1 MPLRKKGAPKQADGR
16 NARPGRRSFRAQTT
30 DRQQPTDERTEAMP
44 IDVHPRRQ
52 GRTPEEIT
60 QQQKEDAAR
69 QRQQQA
75 GRPGRHVKVPPAA
88 ANVTPPASVPV
99 KATAAALA
107 TNAVD
112 TRTPHQRYLDEVAP
126 TAIVGRLIKFSKDGV
141 FVTSDDEQT
150 IDVDTDFYALC
161 DELQVGWIKYAQEE
175 GDETQRVAGL
185 HYDGFELPPRVSL
198 GDLDESEWPLG
209 LSGQVE
215 DPWKH
220 FQNLVLERVDTR
232 ELFTFS
238 TATKTGRRGVG
249 NLLRHYDRLQR
260 AHPGDVPVVRCR
272 PGGYNHK
279 DPRIG
284 WVPTPTFCVVG
295 HAPRNVAAT
304 PDTSPGGD
312 MNDEIPI

>member
-1 MPLRKKGAPKQADGR
+1 
-16 NARPGRRSFRAQTT
+16 
-30 DRQQPTDERTEAMP
+30 MP
-44 IDVHPRRQ
+44 IDIHPKRQ
-52 GRTPEEIT
+52 GRTPEEIIA
-60 QQQKEDAAR
+60 QQKADAAR

-75 GRPGRHVKVPPAA
+75 GRPSRRANVPPAA
-88 ANVTPPASVPV
+88 ANVMPPASVPV
-99 KATAAALA
+99 KVATTVNVPAPMA
-107 TNAVD
+107 TDN
-112 TRTPHQRYLDEVAP
+112 RTPQQRYLDEVAP
-126 TAIVGRLIKFSKDGV
+126 TAIVGRLIKFSKDGT

-161 DELQVGWIKYAQEE
+161 DEVQIGWIKYAQEE

-185 HYDGFELPPRVSL
+185 YYDGFELPPRVSL
-198 GDLDESEWPLG
+198 GDLDESVWPPG
-209 LSGQVE
+209 LSGLPE

-238 TATKTGRRGVG
+238 TASKTGRRSVG

-260 AHPGDVPVVRCR
+260 AHPGDVPIVRLR
-272 PGGYNHK
+272 PGGYNHS

-284 WVPTPTFCVVG
+284 WVATPTFCVVG
-295 HAPRNVAAT
+295 HTPRNSAAT